1 MEKIEAGT
9 RVRLARRTASIK
21 ESLPVGALGTVVDIQ
36 NGIIVSW
43 DGWTD
48 GWSRAR
54 FPEDSV
60 WAVDQDLLEVVDS
73 KGSTWKPRKG
83 DKVIIT
89 KSSTNWAQDMNKYD
103 GQTVVVT
110 EVSRAEN
117 GKTTI
122 RFDGDGS
129 WQWVLEDGHF
139 KKATN
144 YTLLD
149 TLGSTT
155 SNEDDLFILTKSGD
169 KLRVGDR
176 VIITKGTSAWNSS
189 MERLIGRWVAISKI
203 NHGDFREVNSRS
215 IRFED
220 DGGWYWRYDYGHFMG
235 EKEYYNRDQGY
246 AHVNTPS
253 EEAGG
258 WAVEVSDDLFSGR
271 AKSNITEEEISALS
285 EVVKFNF

>member
-21 ESLPVGALGTVVDIQ
+21 DSLPVGALGTVVAVE
-36 NGIIVSW
+36 NGIVVSW

-48 GWSRAR
+48 GWSRKG

-60 WAVDQDLLEVVDS
+60 WALDRDLLEVVGS
-73 KGSTWKPRKG
+73 KGSTWKPREG

-122 RFDGDGS
+122 RFDGDES

-139 KKATN
+139 KRATN

-149 TLGSTT
+149 TSGSTT

-189 MERLIGRWVAISKI
+189 MERLIGRWVEISKI
-203 NHGDFREVNSRS
+203 NRGDSRDVNSRS
-215 IRFED
+215 IEFEG

-235 EKEYYNRDQGY
+235 EKEYYYTAPQNYIVKSD
-246 AHVNTPS
+246 NPS
-253 EEAGG
+253 DI
-258 WAVEVSDDLFSGR
+258 VCSDDLFSGR